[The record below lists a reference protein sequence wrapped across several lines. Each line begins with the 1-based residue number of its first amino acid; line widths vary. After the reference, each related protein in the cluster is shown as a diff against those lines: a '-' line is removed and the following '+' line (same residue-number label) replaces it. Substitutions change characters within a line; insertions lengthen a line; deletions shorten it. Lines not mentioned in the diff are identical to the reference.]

1 MGRCRASSSVDGTY
15 EPTVP
20 QDSND
25 IHEAEWQGDPDV
37 CSFQPRNHVE
47 DEGFRCH
54 AGAVGLMH
62 DGQWQSMLLL
72 VLMNMSCTRG
82 Q

>member
-1 MGRCRASSSVDGTY
+1 MQGFLTAVARY

-20 QDSND
+20 TAM

-37 CSFQPRNHVE
+37 QLQPRNHVE

-54 AGAVGLMH
+54 AGAVDPMH
-62 DGQWQSMLLL
+62 DGQWQSMLL
-72 VLMNMSCTRG
+72 V
-82 Q
+82 